1 MATTGGTTPPFDDL
15 LAALRAIEQA
25 LKDPKSRALST
36 EVPIDVASSHLD
48 YLAIRELMGRDR
60 RPPDPENTFVFTA
73 SRSSRAN
80 SSKSVITI
88 FDPPA
93 VADKLAVFT
102 SAVAAPEVVDIPGGV
117 DRRSG
122 RRGGSGG
129 SGGGSGGNSVDVNL
143 GQVTNDQPIV
153 RLELRRDD
161 GYPVRLGPRLAPI

>member
-1 MATTGGTTPPFDDL
+1 MATTGGTTQQFDQL
-15 LAALRAIEQA
+15 LAALRAIERA
-25 LKDPKSRALST
+25 LKDPKSRALAT

-73 SRSSRAN
+73 SRSRRTN
-80 SSKSVITI
+80 SSNSVITI

-102 SAVAAPEVVDIPGGV
+102 SAVAAPEVVDLPAVV
-117 DRRSG
+117 DRR
-122 RRGGSGG
+122 GGGHGSSGG
-129 SGGGSGGNSVDVNL
+129 SGGNTVDVNL

-153 RLELRRDD
+153 RLELRRVD

>member
-1 MATTGGTTPPFDDL
+1 MATTGGTTPPFDEL

-25 LKDPKSRALST
+25 LKDPKSRALAT

-80 SSKSVITI
+80 SPNSVITI

-102 SAVAAPEVVDIPGGV
+102 SAVAAPEVVNIPGGV
-117 DRRSG
+117 DRHGG
-122 RRGGSGG
+122 RRGGI
-129 SGGGSGGNSVDVNL
+129 GGGGNTVDVNL